1 LDIPFLKVDLAPPF
15 LKVDFFKGGYIY
27 IYMNQY
33 IFLFLILV
41 LALSIPIIFNVK
53 NPLQM
58 LEGFSNYNL
67 ETSPGI
73 FPIAQTKVLVQDTYP
88 PIGKNELSNDTA
100 ADIWRKYP
108 VFPLG
113 SYDQITNNI
122 RYPSNP
128 DEGTCMPASMCG
140 ALYHDKNMGSNYV
153 EPLPPVN
160 PNCGNRIGYFDT
172 YINLLPFRNDMVNI
186 LY

>member
-1 LDIPFLKVDLAPPF
+1 
-15 LKVDFFKGGYIY
+15 
-27 IYMNQY
+27 MNSF

-41 LALSIPIIFNVK
+41 LALSIPFILNIK
-53 NPLQM
+53 NPLEL
-58 LEGFSNYNL
+58 LEGYSNYNL
-67 ETSPGI
+67 EKAAGDYPN
-73 FPIAQTKVLVQDTYP
+73 AQTKVLVQDTYP

-100 ADIWRKYP
+100 SDIWSYYP
-108 VFPLG
+108 VFKLG

-140 ALYHDKNMGSNYV
+140 ALYHDKVIGNNYV
-153 EPLPPVN
+153 KPLPPIN
-160 PNCGNRIGYFDT
+160 PECGNRVGYFDT
-172 YINLLPFRNDMVNI
+172 DINLLPYRSDMANI